1 MSAPQLDDWL
11 RAAGFD
17 AVEADVAVPDQ
28 DDPWGALDVEVTSL
42 SDEQR
47 AYLSATPTFDDGPI
61 DPDLLAAADAEI
73 IDIPDEGDIDPF

>member
-1 MSAPQLDDWL
+1 MSNWKSIVVGTTEDGKMKILHGP
-11 RAAGFD
+11 
-17 AVEADVAVPDQ
+17 
-28 DDPWGALDVEVTSL
+28 EVGR
-42 SDEQR
+42 DEQR

>member
-1 MSAPQLDDWL
+1 MQG
-11 RAAGFD
+11 AGRVRQETGRLLT
-17 AVEADVAVPDQ
+17 ARRGNPA